1 MSKIALQDSYSKAR
15 EQLRQDLGYNSIMA
29 VPRIRKIVV
38 SSGVGKANVDKRYL
52 QDVESIIAIITAQKP
67 VVTIAKKSI
76 SNFKL
81 RKGMKVG
88 SKVTLRGDKMF
99 WFLERLID
107 IVFPR
112 IRDFHGLNYKSFD
125 AQGNYNLGFRE
136 HTIFPEIDIDK
147 YTQQYG
153 LQVTIVFD
161 SINSPDSEALLRGI
175 GMPLRKRGKN
185 G

>member
-1 MSKIALQDSYSKAR
+1 MSQINLKDKYIKAR
-15 EQLRQDLGYNSIMA
+15 VQLQKELGYNTIMA
-29 VPRIRKIVV
+29 VPKIRKIVV
-38 SSGVGKANVDKRYL
+38 SSGVGKASADKRYL
-52 QDVESIIAIITAQKP
+52 QDVESVIATITAQKP

-88 SKVTLRGDKMF
+88 SKVTLRGDKMY

-107 IVFPR
+107 VVLPR

-125 AQGNYNLGFRE
+125 AQGNYNLGFKE

-147 YTQQYG
+147 
-153 LQVTIVFD
+153 
-161 SINSPDSEALLRGI
+161 
-175 GMPLRKRGKN
+175 
-185 G
+185 